1 MKLKPTLYTRFL
13 AWTMLLLVFL
23 VGIILFVIQRKEVRT
38 IFEEAR
44 NRGILTAQ
52 YIANMNLRALVL
64 WDEETLLTNIEGQA
78 DDKLVYI
85 VFYDRDGKPRAA
97 NRLVASNNE
106 IVCCSGLA
114 GEARPDSSS
123 IRTREVRIRSRR
135 LNVLEIELPVFVTG
149 SPTRWASIKIGQSL
163 EDMRADVRR
172 TRKVLI
178 LIGLG
183 GLLVGL
189 LGSSVLAKRIT
200 RPLKE
205 LVEGTVRISRGD
217 FSHRIRLESA
227 DEIGDLARS
236 FNEMTGRLIEA
247 RERMEAV
254 HRKLVQAEKL
264 ASIGKLAATIAH
276 EIRNPLTSVKLN
288 IQRIAESEHLDELER
303 EHLDICQEGVGQI
316 EKFIKELLEFT
327 RVPALSR
334 ERFPVEQ
341 VLEESL
347 KMFRDA
353 FRGKR
358 VTVERSFAQGLPPA
372 NVDGDKMRQVFL
384 NLFRNALE
392 AVDEG
397 GRISVTL
404 GSVAVPGGGGTY
416 VIRVSDNG
424 CGIPEKDWETI
435 FEPFF
440 TTKSSGFGLGLANAR
455 KLVEQHGGTIKVARK
470 KGKGSAFIVTLPRE
484 EGQ

>member
-1 MKLKPTLYTRFL
+1 MRLKHTLYTRFL

-23 VGIILFVIQRKEVRT
+23 VGTILFVIQRKEVRT

-64 WDEETLLTNIEGQA
+64 WDEETLRSNIEGQA

-97 NRLVASNNE
+97 NYLVTANE
-106 IVCCSGLA
+106 DITCCSGLL
-114 GEARPDSSS
+114 GEARPDSVS
-123 IRTREVRIRSRR
+123 IRTREVLIRNRK

-163 EDMRADVRR
+163 ENMRADVRR
-172 TRKVLI
+172 TRLVLI

-189 LGSSVLAKRIT
+189 AGSSLLAKRIT

-217 FSHRIRLESA
+217 FSHRIRLASA
-227 DEIGDLARS
+227 DELGDLARS
-236 FNEMTGRLIEA
+236 FNEMTGRLLEA
-247 RERMEAV
+247 RERMEAAN
-254 HRKLVQAEKL
+254 RKLVQAEKL
-264 ASIGKLAATIAH
+264 ASIGRLAATIAH

-288 IQRIAESEHLDELER
+288 IQRIAESEHLDEIEQ
-303 EHLDICQEGVGQI
+303 EHLGICQEGVGQI

-327 RVPALSR
+327 RVPPLAR
-334 ERFPVEQ
+334 ERFPLEQ
-341 VLEESL
+341 ILEESL
-347 KMFRDA
+347 KMLKDA
-353 FRGKR
+353 FRQKR

-384 NLFRNALE
+384 NLLRNAFE
-392 AVDEG
+392 AVEEG
-397 GRISVTL
+397 GRISVAL
-404 GSVAVPGGGGTY
+404 GGASGPGGGTY

-424 CGIPEKDWETI
+424 CGIPEKDWENI

-440 TTKSSGFGLGLANAR
+440 TTKSIGFGLGLANAR
-455 KLVEQHGGTIKVARK
+455 KIIEQHGGSVKVARK
-470 KGKGSAFIVTLPRE
+470 RAKGSAFVVTLPRE

>member
-1 MKLKPTLYTRFL
+1 MSLKHTLYTRFL

-23 VGIILFVIQRKEVRT
+23 VGTILFVIQRKEVRT

-64 WDEETLLTNIEGQA
+64 WDEETLRTNIEGQA

-85 VFYDRDGKPRAA
+85 VFYDRNGKPRAA
-97 NRLVASNNE
+97 NRLVTA
-106 IVCCSGLA
+106 IDDITCCSGLV
-114 GEARPDSSS
+114 GEARPDSAS
-123 IRTREVRIRSRR
+123 IKTREILIRNRK

-163 EDMRADVRR
+163 ENMRADVRR
-172 TRKVLI
+172 TRRVFL
-178 LIGLG
+178 LIGLA

-189 LGSSVLAKRIT
+189 AGSSLLAKRIT

-217 FSHRIRLESA
+217 FSHRIGLASA

-236 FNEMTGRLIEA
+236 FNEMTERLLEA
-247 RERMEAV
+247 RERMEAAN
-254 HRKLVQAEKL
+254 RKLVQAEKL
-264 ASIGKLAATIAH
+264 ASIGRLAATIAH

-288 IQRIAESEHLDELER
+288 IQRIAESEHLDEIEQ
-303 EHLDICQEGVGQI
+303 EHLAICQEGVGQI

-327 RVPALSR
+327 RVPPLAR
-334 ERFPVEQ
+334 ERFPIEQ

-347 KMFRDA
+347 KMLKDA
-353 FRGKR
+353 FRQKR
-358 VTVERSFAQGLPPA
+358 VTVERSYAQGLPPA

-384 NLFRNALE
+384 NLLRNAFE
-392 AVDEG
+392 AVEEG
-397 GRISVTL
+397 GRISVAL
-404 GSVAVPGGGGTY
+404 GSAAGPGGGAF

-424 CGIPEKDWETI
+424 CGIPEKDWENI

-440 TTKSSGFGLGLANAR
+440 TTKSMGFGLGLANAR
-455 KLVEQHGGTIKVARK
+455 KIIEQHGGSVKVARK
-470 KGKGSAFIVTLPRE
+470 RGKGSAFVVTLPRE